1 MVVYLY
7 HVGVYMIVYFCYVC
21 VYMIVYLYYV
31 CVYMMVYLGMNH
43 FVQGNKVG
51 KLMPFF

>member
-7 HVGVYMIVYFCYVC
+7 HVGVYMIVY
-21 VYMIVYLYYV
+21 LYDV